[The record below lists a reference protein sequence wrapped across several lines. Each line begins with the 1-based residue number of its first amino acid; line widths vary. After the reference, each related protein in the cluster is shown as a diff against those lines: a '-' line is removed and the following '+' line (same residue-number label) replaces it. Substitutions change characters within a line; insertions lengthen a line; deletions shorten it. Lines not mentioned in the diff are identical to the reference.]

1 VIIGLNPY
9 GLAYTLGLQG
19 DAGTE
24 LDGFLE
30 IAAEI
35 GAQVVEL
42 HAPWLDGIDPAALA
56 RRIDGLTPV
65 VSCGLDPAGDD
76 AALAHAVALGA
87 SVLRMALTRVLQGD
101 RHAAEWPAVVAGVRA
116 RLARIA
122 PRAAAAGVS
131 VAIENHQDFT
141 SAELMELC
149 AEAGDAVGITLDTG
163 NAFPV
168 AEAPLDFAR
177 TVAPRVRH
185 VHFKDYRVQFTREG
199 YRLVRCAIGDGAV
212 PFPELAEVLDRDL
225 TASIEPGA
233 LAARHIRLFTPEWWQ
248 GYPPVDA
255 RQLAAALHAAQVN
268 RLPEDADHRT
278 PWERGIRGEE
288 LVRYERDML
297 LRSVANLRAL
307 SFLEG

>member
-1 VIIGLNPY
+1 MIIGLNPY
-9 GLAYTLGLQG
+9 GLAYTLGLQD
-19 DAGTE
+19 DAGTG

-35 GAQVVEL
+35 GARMVEL
-42 HAPWLDGIDPAALA
+42 HAPWLDGVDPAALA
-56 RRIDGLTPV
+56 RRVDGLIPV

-76 AALAHAVALGA
+76 AALAHAVALGGERRAHGAHPCA
-87 SVLRMALTRVLQGD
+87 SGG
-101 RHAAEWPAVVAGVRA
+101 PARDGVAGGRRRRPRA
-116 RLARIA
+116 AGAHR

-141 SAELMELC
+141 SDELIELC
-149 AEAGDAVGITLDTG
+149 TEAGEAVGITLDTG
-163 NAFPV
+163 NSFPV

-177 TVAPRVRH
+177 TVAPRVLH
-185 VHFKDYRVQFTREG
+185 VHLKDYRVQFTREG

-212 PFPELAEVLDRDL
+212 PFSELVEILGRDL

-233 LAARHIRLFTPEWWQ
+233 LAARHIRMFTPEWWR

-255 RQLAAALHAAQVN
+255 RQLAAALLAAQVN

-278 PWERGIRGEE
+278 PWECGIRGEE
-288 LVRYERDML
+288 LVRYERDMM
-297 LRSVANLRAL
+297 LRSAANLRAL
-307 SFLEG
+307 GLMEA